1 MKKILISLSVFFIG
15 FSFAAN
21 DTSSSISGS
30 INVPG
35 ATITVEHVPT
45 GSTKSSAANDS
56 GNFNFS
62 GLRPGGP
69 YVITASA
76 AGFNSETV
84 NNVYLTLAESNTF
97 DVVLVSSSAIEDVVV
112 TGVRSGISS
121 SGPGSTI
128 TADDIALT
136 ASIDKGLGDF
146 LKRDSRF
153 AIQGSFRDV
162 QISALG
168 ANNRYNNFTIDGVA
182 ANDPLGLNANGFAS
196 VRNPISVETL
206 AQIRVDFAPYSV
218 TKGNFGGA
226 NINAVTKSGTNEFS
240 GKVYG
245 YETDQTN
252 VGDVLGEP
260 INQFSDETKGFV
272 FGGPII
278 EDKIFFFVGYEES
291 ERFSPSNSQPIA
303 AEDEAELRQLQDFL
317 LSRYNYDSGW
327 PIFDAPPESQ
337 EQTLVKLDYNI
348 NDNHRLE
355 FIYQDT
361 QDINIREYDRPERN
375 YVFSS
380 HYYVYPIDRQKE
392 TVSYIGD
399 LSDDLSVEAKY
410 TGITYKN
417 DQDSLGGE
425 NFGHHRITLS
435 SGEYAYPTSEQY
447 RSANET
453 NIDEDIFNLKATLLR
468 GNHTISVGYDYHEKF
483 ISNLFIAFENGRW
496 RWDSVDAF
504 VNGDLS
510 GLGTHFAIKP
520 VDGNLMTGAA
530 IVDAE
535 LSTFYIEDVVD
546 VSDIL
551 TLNFGIRVDSI
562 EQPENVGRENAA
574 FEALAGFSNTA
585 PLDSQVI
592 QPRFGYKLDISDTK
606 LISGMD
612 RVEGAELSGGIGI
625 FSGRVPQVWMT
636 NPAANTGVTTIFMAP
651 FSTGWDYTGIDI
663 RDYYDGLD
671 LACLLTDAAPNE
683 NGPCGDLSAY
693 AGAGPATANHPNFNV
708 PSDLKMSIDLD
719 LYLRGGARL
728 SMNYIKSEVQDAVDF
743 TDVGVENSDVVQVAL
758 DGRTVYSEE
767 ITDNI
772 VMSNTSKGGMEAF
785 TISIDKQFDNG
796 VNAFASYTTTDSDS
810 LFDGSQ
816 ARSVSLYAGTPR
828 ADALDKSLGESAWNT
843 DHRLI
848 AGLDYVLN
856 EGSNRATTFSL
867 FWNAQSGRPYSYTF
881 YRYSLF
887 DYSDT
892 VLAYIPG
899 PSDPNVVYSGVSE
912 ALVLDHIESLGLSGL
927 AGKIAPRNIGNADY
941 YRSLDMRIAQE
952 IPGFMDDDKFTIYF
966 DAVNLLNFFNDS
978 EGLRYFK
985 GSTQEVL
992 ETDGLDAQGR
1002 WIITGVRDEESFID
1016 FNSSSYRFQLGF
1028 SYEF

>member
-30 INVPG
+30 VNVPG

-45 GSTKSSAANDS
+45 GSTKSSTANDS

-69 YVITASA
+69 YVVTASA
-76 AGFNSETV
+76 AGFNTERV
-84 NNVYLTLAESNTF
+84 DNVYLTLAESNSF

-112 TGVRSGISS
+112 TGVRSGIVS

-128 TADDIALT
+128 TEEDIALT

-153 AIQGSFRDV
+153 AVQGSFRDV

-245 YETDQTN
+245 YETDQDN
-252 VGDVLGEP
+252 VGDVNGEP
-260 INQFSDETKGFV
+260 INQFADETKGFV

-278 EDKIFFFVGYEES
+278 EDKMFFFVGYEES

-303 AEDEAELRQLQDFL
+303 AEDEAELLQIKDFL
-317 LSRYNYDSGW
+317 MQRYNYDAGW
-327 PIFDAPPESQ
+327 PIFNAPPESQ
-337 EQTLVKLDYNI
+337 EQTLVKLDYNV

-361 QDINIREYDRPERN
+361 QDINIREYDRPNLN

-392 TVSYIGD
+392 TISYIGD

-410 TGITYKN
+410 TGISYKN

-425 NFGHHRITLS
+425 NFGHHRITLQ
-435 SGEYAYPTSEQY
+435 SGEYVYPTSEQY

-453 NIDEDIFNLKATLLR
+453 NIDEDILNLKATLLR

-483 ISNLFIAFENGRW
+483 VSNLFIAFENGRW
-496 RWDSVDAF
+496 RWDSVDDF
-504 VNGDLS
+504 VNGNLD
-510 GLGTHFAIKP
+510 GLNTLLVIKP

-530 IVDAE
+530 IVDIE
-535 LSTFYIEDVVD
+535 MSTFYIEDVVD

-551 TLNFGIRVDSI
+551 TLNFGVRVDSI
-562 EQPENVGRENAA
+562 DQPRNVGSENAA
-574 FEALAGFSNTA
+574 FEALAGFSNTT

-612 RVEGAELSGGIGI
+612 RIEGAELSGGIGI

-636 NPAANTGVTTIFMAP
+636 NPAANTGVATVFAGSWMMD
-651 FSTGWDYTGIDI
+651 FDGIDI
-663 RDYYDGLD
+663 RDYYDGLN
-671 LACLLTDAAPNE
+671 LQALLPDSAANEYGPNS
-683 NGPCGDLSAY
+683 DLSAY
-693 AGAGPATANHPNFNV
+693 AGAGPAVANHPDFNV

-719 LYLRGGARL
+719 LYLKGGARL
-728 SMNYIKSEVQDAVDF
+728 SMNYIKSEVQDAVNF
-743 TDVGVENSDVVQVAL
+743 TDLGVENSDVVQVAA
-758 DGRTVYSEE
+758 DGRTIYSEE
-767 ITDNI
+767 YTENI
-772 VMSNTSKGGMEAF
+772 VMSNTSKGGMQAF
-785 TISIDKQFDNG
+785 TMSIDKQFDNG
-796 VNAFASYTTTDSDS
+796 INAFASYTNTDSDS
-810 LFDGSQ
+810 LWDGSQ
-816 ARSVSLYAGTPR
+816 ARAQSLYRGTAR
-828 ADALDKSLGESAWNT
+828 ADALTPSLGESAWNT

-848 AGLDYVLN
+848 AGLDYVMN

-867 FWNAQSGRPYSYTF
+867 FWNAQSGRPYSYTWR
-881 YRYSLF
+881 RYSLF
-887 DYSDT
+887 DYDDN

-899 PSDPNVVYSGVSE
+899 ANDPNVVYSGISE
-912 ALVLDHIESLGLSGL
+912 AAVLSHIEKLGLSDR
-927 AGKIAPRNIGNADY
+927 AGSIAPRNIGNGDY

-952 IPGFMDDDKFTIYF
+952 IPGFMDDDKFVLYF
-966 DAVNLLNFFNDS
+966 DAVNVLNFFNDS
-978 EGLRYFK
+978 DGVRYFK
-985 GSTQEVL
+985 GSTQEIL
-992 ETDGLDAQGR
+992 ETDGLDAEGR
-1002 WIITGVRDEESFID
+1002 WIITGVRDETSFVD

>member
-30 INVPG
+30 VNVPG

-45 GSTKSSAANDS
+45 GSTKSSAANDA

-69 YVITASA
+69 YIITASA
-76 AGFNSETV
+76 AGFNTERV
-84 NNVYLTLAESNTF
+84 DNVYLTLAESNSF
-97 DVVLVSSSAIEDVVV
+97 DVVLVSSTAIEDVVV

-136 ASIDKGLGDF
+136 ASIDKGIGDF

-153 AIQGSFRDV
+153 AIQGTFRDV

-168 ANNRYNNFTIDGVA
+168 SNNRYNNFTIDGVA

-226 NINAVTKSGTNEFS
+226 NINAVTKSGTNELK

-245 YETDQTN
+245 YDTDQDN
-252 VGDVLGEP
+252 VGDVLGSP
-260 INQFSDETKGFV
+260 VNQFSDETKGFV
-272 FGGPII
+272 VGGPII
-278 EDKIFFFVGYEES
+278 EDKLFFFVGYEES

-303 AEDEAELRQLQDFL
+303 AEDEAELLQIKDFL
-317 LSRYNYDSGW
+317 MQRYNYDAGW
-327 PIFDAPPESQ
+327 PIFNAPPESQ
-337 EQTLVKLDYNI
+337 EQTLLKLDYAI
-348 NDNHRLE
+348 NDNHRVE
-355 FIYQDT
+355 YIYQET
-361 QDINIREYDRPERN
+361 QDINIREYDRPNLN

-380 HYYVYPIDRQKE
+380 HYYVYPIDREKN
-392 TVSYIGD
+392 TFAYVGD
-399 LSDDLSVEAKY
+399 LSDDLSVEMKY
-410 TGITYKN
+410 TDIVYKN

-453 NIDEDIFNLKATLLR
+453 NIDEQILNLKATLLR
-468 GNHTISVGYDYHEKF
+468 GNHTISVGYDMHEKF
-483 ISNLFIAFENGRW
+483 VSNLFIAFENGRF
-496 RWDSVDAF
+496 RWNSVDDF
-504 VNGDLS
+504 LNGNLS
-510 GLGTHFAIKP
+510 YLRFIKP
-520 VDGNLMTGAA
+520 VTGNLMDGAA
-530 IVDAE
+530 IVDIDM
-535 LSTFYIEDVVD
+535 STFYIEDVVD

-551 TLNFGIRVDSI
+551 TLNFGVRVDTI
-562 EQPENVGRENAA
+562 EQPENTAGYNAA
-574 FEALAGFSNTA
+574 FEALAGFRNTV
-585 PLDSQVI
+585 PLDSSVV
-592 QPRFGYKLDISDTK
+592 QPRFGYKLDIGGTK

-612 RVEGAELSGGIGI
+612 RIEGAELSGGIGV

-636 NPAANTGVTTIFMAP
+636 NPAANTGVATVFLVTGPQILILELETGETTMMVLNL
-651 FSTGWDYTGIDI
+651 T
-663 RDYYDGLD
+663 
-671 LACLLTDAAPNE
+671 CLLPDAQPNE
-683 NGPCGDLSAY
+683 YGDCGDVSAY
-693 AGAGPATANHPNFNV
+693 AGAGAAVANHPDFQV
-708 PSDLKMSIDLD
+708 PSDLKMSMDLT

-728 SMNYIKSEVQDAVDF
+728 TANYIKSDVIDAVNF
-743 TDVGVENSDVVQVAL
+743 TDLGVEAGGIVQVAA
-758 DGRTVYSEE
+758 DGRTVYNEE
-767 ITDNI
+767 YTQNI
-772 VMSNTSKGGMEAF
+772 VMSNTSKGGMESF
-785 TISIDKQFDNG
+785 SLSIDKQFDNG
-796 VNAFASYTTTDSDS
+796 VNAFASYTTVDSDS
-810 LFDGSQ
+810 LWDGSQ
-816 ARSVSLYAGTPR
+816 ARAQSLYRGTAR
-828 ADALDKSLGESAWNT
+828 ADALTPSLGESAWNT

-848 AGLDYVLN
+848 AGLDYVMN
-856 EGSNRATTFSL
+856 EGSRKATTFSL
-867 FWNAQSGRPYSYTF
+867 FWNAQSGRPYSYTWR
-881 YRYSLF
+881 RYSLF
-887 DYSDT
+887 DYDDN

-899 PSDPNVVYSGVSE
+899 AGDPNVVYSGVSE
-912 ALVLDHIESLGLSGL
+912 ARVLDHIEELGLSGY
-927 AGKIAPRNIGNADY
+927 AGSIVPRNVGNADY

-966 DAVNLLNFFNDS
+966 DAVNILNFFNDS
-978 EGLRYFK
+978 EGLRYYK
-985 GSTQEVL
+985 GSTQEIL
-992 ETDGLDAQGR
+992 ETDGLDDQGR
-1002 WIITGVRDEESFID
+1002 WIITGVRDESSFID

>member
-76 AGFNSETV
+76 AGFNTERV
-84 NNVYLTLAESNTF
+84 DNVYLTLAESNSF
-97 DVVLVSSSAIEDVVV
+97 DVVLVSSTAIEDVVV

-136 ASIDKGLGDF
+136 ASIDKGIGDF

-153 AIQGSFRDV
+153 AIQGTFRDV

-168 ANNRYNNFTIDGVA
+168 SNNRYNNFTIDGVA

-226 NINAVTKSGTNEFS
+226 NINAVTKSGTNEFE

-245 YETDQTN
+245 YDTDQTN

-260 INQFSDETKGFV
+260 VNQFSDETKGFV

-278 EDKIFFFVGYEES
+278 EDKLFFFVGYEES

-327 PIFDAPPESQ
+327 PIFNAPPETQ
-337 EQTLVKLDYNI
+337 EQTLIKLDYSI
-348 NDNHRLE
+348 NDNHRVE
-355 FIYQDT
+355 YIYQET
-361 QDINIREYDRPERN
+361 QDINIREYDRPNLN

-380 HYYVYPIDRQKE
+380 HYYVYPIDREKN
-392 TVSYIGD
+392 TFTYVGD
-399 LSDDLSVEAKY
+399 ISDDLSVEMKY
-410 TGITYKN
+410 SDIVYKN

-453 NIDEDIFNLKATLLR
+453 NIDEQILNLKATLLR
-468 GNHTISVGYDYHEKF
+468 GNHTISVGYDKHDKF
-483 ISNLFIAFENGRW
+483 VSNLFIAFENGRW
-496 RWDSVDAF
+496 RWDSVDDF
-504 VNGDLS
+504 VS
-510 GLGTHFAIKP
+510 GNLDGLNTLLVIKP

-530 IVDAE
+530 IVDIDM
-535 LSTFYIEDVVD
+535 STFYIEDVVD

-551 TLNFGIRVDSI
+551 TLNFGVRVDNI
-562 EQPENVGRENAA
+562 DQPENTRGYNAA
-574 FEALAGFSNTA
+574 FEGLTGFSNTA
-585 PLDSQVI
+585 PLESTVI
-592 QPRFGYKLDISDTK
+592 QPRFGYKLDIGGSK

-612 RVEGAELSGGIGI
+612 RVEGAELSGGIGV

-636 NPAANTGVTTIFMAP
+636 NPAANTGVATIFAGSWMMD
-651 FSTGWDYTGIDI
+651 FTGIDI
-663 RDYYDGLD
+663 RDYYDGLN
-671 LACLLTDAAPNE
+671 LQALLPDSAANEYGPNS
-683 NGPCGDLSAY
+683 DLSAY
-693 AGAGPATANHPNFNV
+693 AGAGPAVANHPNFQV
-708 PSDLKMSIDLD
+708 PSDLKLSMDLT

-728 SMNYIKSEVQDAVDF
+728 TANYIKSEVIDAINF
-743 TDVGVENSDVVQVAL
+743 TDAGVEAQEPIQISA
-758 DGRTVYSEE
+758 DGRAIYENGYTQN
-767 ITDNI
+767 T
-772 VMSNTSKGGMEAF
+772 VMSNTSKGGMESF
-785 TISIDKQFDNG
+785 SLSIDKQFDNG
-796 VNAFASYTTTDSDS
+796 VNAFASYTTVDSS
-810 LFDGSQ
+810 ALWDGTE
-816 ARSVSLYAGTPR
+816 ARAQSLYRGTAR
-828 ADALDKSLGESAWNT
+828 AAALQPSMGKSAWNT

-848 AGLDYVLN
+848 AGLDYVMN
-856 EGSNRATTFSL
+856 EGSRKATTFSL
-867 FWNAQSGRPYSYTF
+867 FWNAQSGRPYSYTW
-881 YRYSLF
+881 YRYDLF
-887 DYSDT
+887 DYDDN

-899 PSDPNVVYSGVSE
+899 PGDPNVVYSGVSE
-912 ALVLDHIESLGLSGL
+912 NLVLDHIERLGLSGL
-927 AGKIAPRNIGNADY
+927 AGQIAPRNIGNADY

-966 DAVNLLNFFNDS
+966 DAVNILNFFNDS

-985 GSTQEVL
+985 GFTSEIL
-992 ETDGLDAQGR
+992 ETDGLDDEGR
-1002 WIITGVRDEESFID
+1002 WIITGIRDDRSFID
-1016 FNSSSYRFQLGF
+1016 NNSSSYRFQLGF

>member
-30 INVPG
+30 VNVPG

-45 GSTKSSAANDS
+45 GSTKSSTANDS

-69 YVITASA
+69 YVVTASA
-76 AGFNSETV
+76 AGFNTERV
-84 NNVYLTLAESNTF
+84 DNVYLTLAESNSF

-112 TGVRSGISS
+112 TGVRSGIVS

-128 TADDIALT
+128 TEEDIALT

-153 AIQGSFRDV
+153 AVQGSFRDV

-245 YETDQTN
+245 YETDQDN
-252 VGDVLGEP
+252 VGDVNGEP
-260 INQFSDETKGFV
+260 INQFADETKGFV

-278 EDKIFFFVGYEES
+278 EDKMFFFVGYEES

-303 AEDEAELRQLQDFL
+303 AEDEAELLQIKDFL
-317 LSRYNYDSGW
+317 MQRYNYDAGW
-327 PIFDAPPESQ
+327 PIFNAPPESQ
-337 EQTLVKLDYNI
+337 EQTLVKLDYNV

-361 QDINIREYDRPERN
+361 QDINIREYDRPNLN

-392 TVSYIGD
+392 TISYIGD

-410 TGITYKN
+410 TGISYKN

-425 NFGHHRITLS
+425 NFGHHRITLQ
-435 SGEYAYPTSEQY
+435 SGEYVYPTSEQY

-453 NIDEDIFNLKATLLR
+453 NIDEDILNLKATLLR

-483 ISNLFIAFENGRW
+483 VSNLFIAFENGRW
-496 RWDSVDAF
+496 RWDSVDDF
-504 VNGDLS
+504 VNGNLD
-510 GLGTHFAIKP
+510 GLNTLLVIKP

-530 IVDAE
+530 IVDIE
-535 LSTFYIEDVVD
+535 MSTFYIEDVVD

-551 TLNFGIRVDSI
+551 TLNFGVRVDSI
-562 EQPENVGRENAA
+562 DQPRNVGSENAA
-574 FEALAGFSNTA
+574 FEALAGFSNTT

-612 RVEGAELSGGIGI
+612 RIEGAELSGGIGI

-636 NPAANTGVTTIFMAP
+636 NPAANTGVATVFAGSWMMD
-651 FSTGWDYTGIDI
+651 FDGIDI
-663 RDYYDGLD
+663 RDYYDGLN
-671 LACLLTDAAPNE
+671 LQALLPDSAANEYGPNS
-683 NGPCGDLSAY
+683 DLSAY
-693 AGAGPATANHPNFNV
+693 AGAGPAVANHPDFNV

-728 SMNYIKSEVQDAVDF
+728 SMNYIKSEVQDAVNF
-743 TDVGVENSDVVQVAL
+743 TDLGVENSDVVQVAA
-758 DGRTVYSEE
+758 DGRTIYSEE
-767 ITDNI
+767 YTQNI

-785 TISIDKQFDNG
+785 TMSIDKQFDNG
-796 VNAFASYTTTDSDS
+796 INAFASYTNTDSDS
-810 LFDGSQ
+810 LWDGSQ
-816 ARSVSLYAGTPR
+816 ARAQSLYRGTAR
-828 ADALDKSLGESAWNT
+828 ADALTPSLGESAWNT

-848 AGLDYVLN
+848 AGLDYVMN

-867 FWNAQSGRPYSYTF
+867 FWNAQSGRPYSYTWR
-881 YRYSLF
+881 RYSLF
-887 DYSDT
+887 DYDDN

-899 PSDPNVVYSGVSE
+899 ANDPNVVYSGISE
-912 ALVLDHIESLGLSGL
+912 AAVLSHIEKLGLSDR
-927 AGKIAPRNIGNADY
+927 AGSIAPRNIGNGDY

-952 IPGFMDDDKFTIYF
+952 IPGFMDDDKFVLYF
-966 DAVNLLNFFNDS
+966 DAVNVLNFFNDS
-978 EGLRYFK
+978 DGVRYFK
-985 GSTQEVL
+985 GSTQEIL
-992 ETDGLDAQGR
+992 ETDGLDAEGR
-1002 WIITGVRDEESFID
+1002 WIITGVRDETSFVD